1 MYRYRDRELSQKIA
15 EKLKALALHI
25 RIMHVC
31 GTHQDTIIRHGLD
44 SILKECGIEIR
55 QGPGCPVCVTTP
67 REIQEAVTLA
77 QKGNIVA
84 TYGDMFRVVGIEK
97 SLSDAKAEGHGAR
110 IVYSAEDAVKLAR
123 SSKRDVV
130 FMAVGFETTAPATAS
145 ILLEEPP
152 KNFSVLSCHR
162 YVPPALK
169 ALIEM
174 GELRID
180 GLIEPGHVSTI
191 IGLKPYREIAKKYG
205 MPQVVAGFEPL
216 DILMAVYMLA
226 KRIVKGE
233 AEVDNEYTR
242 AVMPEGNRKALAA
255 LDEVFE
261 PFDVEWRGF
270 PIVPSSGMKL
280 RKQFEEH
287 DARKVHE
294 RELQDL
300 EIVEAAESKKC
311 RCGDVLRG
319 IIESTDCPL
328 FGNSCTPQTPVGPC
342 MVSFEGS
349 CNIEYRYRNIHSRP

>member
-1 MYRYRDRELSQKIA
+1 MYRYRDRELGQKIA
-15 EKLKALALHI
+15 EKLRSLDLHI

-44 SILKECGIEIR
+44 SILKECGVEIR

-67 REIQEAVTLA
+67 REIHEAITLA
-77 QKGNIVA
+77 QNGKIVA
-84 TYGDMFRVVGIEK
+84 TYGDMFRVVGIDK
-97 SLSDAKAEGHGAR
+97 SLADAKAEGYGAR
-110 IVYSAEDAVKLAR
+110 IVYSAEDAVKIAR
-123 SSKRDVV
+123 ASQKDVV

-145 ILLEEPP
+145 ILLESPP
-152 KNFSVLSCHR
+152 RNFSVLSCHR

-169 ALIEM
+169 TLIEM
-174 GELRID
+174 GEFRID

-191 IGLKPYREIAKKYG
+191 IGLKPYREIAEKYG
-205 MPQVVAGFEPL
+205 VPQVVAGFEPL

-226 KRIVKGE
+226 KRIIKGE

-242 AVMPEGNRKALAA
+242 AVMPEGNPKALAA
-255 LDEVFE
+255 LDKVFV

-270 PIVPSSGMKL
+270 PTIPSSGMKL
-280 RKQFEEH
+280 RKGFEGY

-300 EIVEAAESKKC
+300 KMAETAESKMC

-319 IIESTDCPL
+319 IIESRDCPL
-328 FGNSCTPQTPVGPC
+328 FGNSCTPQTPMGPC
-342 MVSFEGS
+342 MVSLEGS
-349 CNIEYRYRNIHSRP
+349 CNIEYRYRDIRRRS